1 MMKRV
6 LILVLAVFCVCI
18 SFASLV
24 SAAEAPFHIGVMT
37 ATVSQSEDDLR
48 GAQALIAKYGDVTKG
63 GMIRHITY
71 PDNFTT
77 EIETTISQLVGL
89 ADDPKMKAIVVVQ
102 SPEGTTEAFRRI
114 REKRPDILLLTGSPL
129 EDPSVISKVA
139 DVCVDVDKIRFGYL
153 IIAAVKKMGADT
165 FMHISF
171 PRHMS
176 YEMLARRA
184 AVMKIACEDMG
195 IKYVAETAPDPT
207 TDVGVAGTQ
216 QYLLEKV
223 PAWLEKYGK
232 NTALFSTNSA
242 HHEPMIKRIVDLKA
256 GYYAFGDMPS
266 TIKGFPGAL
275 NLDLTAEKGNWTAIL
290 KKLDDAAA
298 KAGVN
303 GRLGTWKYS
312 IGYIHP
318 LGLGELAKRVVEK
331 KAKIRSSKD
340 MVAAYEA
347 YTPGTK
353 WGIGEYVEA
362 ATGAK
367 IRNFF
372 MLYQAPYVLGKGYID
387 LSDVKVPDKILR
399 VK

>member
-1 MMKRV
+1 MKRV